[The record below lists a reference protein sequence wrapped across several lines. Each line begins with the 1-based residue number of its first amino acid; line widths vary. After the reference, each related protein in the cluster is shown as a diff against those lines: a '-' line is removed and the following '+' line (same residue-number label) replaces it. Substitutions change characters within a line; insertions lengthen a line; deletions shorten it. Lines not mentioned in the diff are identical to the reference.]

1 MLDLVTKEP
10 WLVPATLGIM
20 IPMAAIACGFARS
33 ARRARL
39 AELEVSLKH
48 DMLQRGMSADDIV
61 RVLAAGSR
69 GHGQDRRQRR
79 LRQEPVSDATATSED
94 WAVS

>member
-1 MLDLVTKEP
+1 MLDLITKEP

-20 IPMAAIACGFARS
+20 IPMAGIACLFARS

-48 DMLQRGMSADDIV
+48 EMLQRGMSADDIV
-61 RVLAAGSR
+61 RVLEAGSS
-69 GHGQDRRQRR
+69 GQVQDRRHRC
-79 LRQEPVSDATATSED
+79 LRQEPASDAKATSED